1 MYALRMIF
9 RNTRESYG
17 LVSKLL
23 HWLIAVPVL
32 VLIPLGW
39 YLGGLSEESVL
50 YWRLLELHETL
61 GLVVFTLAL
70 ARIGWRG
77 ISPNPELPAVLADRE
92 RSAARFVHLF
102 FILALVFIPVL
113 GFLFVASDGEP
124 VELYRGVEI
133 PPVGQWSKGTRELL
147 FDLHGYMAYTCA
159 LLIAVHVLAAL
170 KHHFIDR
177 RSSLRRIAF

>member
-1 MYALRMIF
+1 MDIF
-9 RNTRESYG
+9 HMPVRNSREAYG

-32 VLIPLGW
+32 ALIPVGW

-61 GLVVFTLAL
+61 GISVFVLTL
-70 ARIGWRG
+70 ARIAWRG
-77 ISPNPELPAVLADRE
+77 ISPNPGLSSGLLPWERKAAALIHGALVAVLAC
-92 RSAARFVHLF
+92 
-102 FILALVFIPVL
+102 IPVL

-124 VELYRGVEI
+124 IELYGMVAI
-133 PPVGQWSKGTRELL
+133 PPIGQWSKGTREIL
-147 FDLHGYMAYTCA
+147 FDLHGYAAYACA
-159 LLIAVHVLAAL
+159 VLVVIHVLAAI
-170 KHHFIDR
+170 KHHFVDR

>member
-1 MYALRMIF
+1 MII
-9 RNTRESYG
+9 RNSRESYG

-32 VLIPLGW
+32 GLIPLGW

-61 GLVVFTLAL
+61 GIGVFTLAL

-77 ISPNPELPAVLADRE
+77 ISPNPDLPSILPAWE
-92 RSAARFVHLF
+92 RVAARLVHLF

-113 GFLFVASDGEP
+113 GFMFVASDGEP
-124 VELYRGVEI
+124 VELYLSVEI
-133 PPVGQWSKGTRELL
+133 PPVGQWGKGTRELL
-147 FDLHGYMAYTCA
+147 FDLHGYLAYICA
-159 LLIAVHVLAAL
+159 VLVAVHVLAAL